1 MNEFSRRYG
10 LKMSAMLGALAA
22 TGNLAWFGDAAAAP
36 VPVGTPDLEGQGT
49 VGGEFIAGIVEL
61 PDTLDPHKT
70 GAAVTSTILRN
81 CGDSLIAK
89 DYDGNYVPWIASAWT
104 ISDDGLV
111 WTFTIRDGVTFQDG
125 TPLNAEAVK
134 WSFDRVLDPATAAV
148 TAGGLIPK
156 GAITA
161 LVDEKTFQITLA
173 EPFAPFLD
181 NLTASTLSIV
191 SPTAVQEMGDE
202 FGQKPV
208 LSGPWMVDE
217 WRTGDRII
225 LKRNPNYAW
234 PPEYLHQDPPGAFIE
249 TITFQSI
256 IEEAS
261 RVAAFEAGEIHQVT
275 IPAVDVERLADS
287 EDFWVVSYRRKGVVF
302 IEFNVTQP
310 PFDDVNVRKAL
321 NHAVNKQDV
330 FEAAIE
336 GLGELAYGFL
346 SPTIPGYWEG
356 MPEYAP
362 AYDPEAAKTLLAEAG
377 WADSDGDGVL
387 EKDGKKFEFVL
398 LNLPT
403 DSWNRGAQVVQSQ
416 LAEIGVS
423 MEIQQMEFATLLDE
437 AKTASHQAEMMGYTY
452 SDPDIAYL
460 WFHSSQAGTGLNMSH
475 IKDPALDKMIM
486 RGRAVVD
493 PTERAE
499 VYAEIQRYISDL
511 ALWIPLWIDQYY
523 VAFNK
528 RLQNGYWHPDNYA
541 VYYDAWIND

>member
-1 MNEFSRRYG
+1 MNAFSRRYG
-10 LKMSAMLGALAA
+10 LKLTATLGALAA
-22 TGNLAWFGDAAAAP
+22 TGTLAYFGNAAAAP
-36 VPVGTPDLEGQGT
+36 IPVGTPDPEGQGP

-70 GAAVTSTILRN
+70 GAAITSTILGN
-81 CGDSLIAK
+81 CGDSLLAK
-89 DYDGNYVPWIASAWT
+89 DYDGNYVGAIASDYT
-104 ISDDGLV
+104 ISEDGLV
-111 WTFTIRDGVTFQDG
+111 WTFTIRDGITFHDG
-125 TPLNAEAVK
+125 TPLTAESVK

-148 TAGGLIPK
+148 TAGGLIPD
-156 GAITA
+156 GATTS
-161 LVDEKTFQITLA
+161 LPDEKTFQITLA

-208 LSGPWMVDE
+208 LTGPWMVDE

-225 LKRNPNYAW
+225 IKRNPNYNWA
-234 PPEYLHQDPPGAFIE
+234 PEYLHQDPPGAFIE

-275 IPAVDVERLADS
+275 IPAVEVQRLTEGD
-287 EDFWVVSYRRKGVVF
+287 DWWIVSYNRKGVVF
-302 IEFNVTQP
+302 IEFNVTQA
-310 PFDDVNVRKAL
+310 PFDDVNVRKAI
-321 NHAVNKQDV
+321 NMAVNKQDV
-330 FEAAIE
+330 FDAAVE

-346 SPTIPGYWEG
+346 SPTIPGYWDG
-356 MPEYAP
+356 IAEYAP
-362 AYDPEAAKTLLAEAG
+362 AYDPEAATALLAEAG
-377 WADSDGDGVL
+377 WTDSDGDGVL
-387 EKDGKKFEFVL
+387 DKDGQKLEFTL

-416 LAEIGVS
+416 LSDIGIS

-475 IKDPALDKMIM
+475 INDPHVDELIM
-486 RGRAVVD
+486 QGRSVVD
-493 PTERAE
+493 PEARAE
-499 VYAEIQRYISDL
+499 VYAELQRYIVDL
-511 ALWIPLWIDQYY
+511 SLWVPLWIDQYF
-523 VAFNK
+523 VGFNK
-528 RLQNGYWHPDNYA
+528 RIQNAVWHPDNYTE
-541 VYYDAWIND
+541 YYDAWITD